1 MKKLK
6 GYISGPFMGERVPQ
20 RVQNLV
26 IQEFCRSKGFLHLF
40 NYSEYLIDKS
50 TLILRDLIKDIKDVD
65 GIVSYSLFQM
75 PTDNTERLKI
85 FKKIIKQKKSI
96 FFALEDLKIST
107 MEEIDDINNLWLI
120 KKSLVNQKQIN
131 KNDKI
136 FKNKKF
142 A

>member
-1 MKKLK
+1 M
-6 GYISGPFMGERVPQ
+6 
-20 RVQNLV
+20 
-26 IQEFCRSKGFLHLF
+26 
-40 NYSEYLIDKS
+40 
-50 TLILRDLIKDIKDVD
+50 IKDIKDVD
-65 GIVSYSLFQM
+65 RIVSYSLFQM

-136 FKNKKF
+136 FKNKNLHKSLKLIRAVELEISSKYQEYEMRCPVPSF
-142 A
+142 CWPGGCFRRSVYQILVLTIK